1 MLPPEGVE
9 HVCACVYMPGTES
22 AAQGHT
28 LLARG
33 ARELASGIEQL
44 VPASSGP
51 SWVCVRCRF
60 IMQSFRCRCV
70 NSLHLFAFLLRRRAA
85 ARCPF
90 VCMSSP
96 MSCVCVFVAQVRT
109 RSADVGAAWAVR
121 ALFGVGALWGCTCGW
136 PRALNITCAVHR
148 PGGKPCGR
156 VGTWAG

>member
-60 IMQSFRCRCV
+60 VMQSFRCRCV

-96 MSCVCVFVAQVRT
+96 MSCVCVCLR
-109 RSADVGAAWAVR
+109 GAGPDPIR
-121 ALFGVGALWGCTCGW
+121 RRWGCLGRPSPFWGGSSLGLYMRLAQGPEYNMRCTS
-136 PRALNITCAVHR
+136 
-148 PGGKPCGR
+148 PGG
-156 VGTWAG
+156 